1 MKDFAAIDFET
12 ANGRRT
18 SVCSVGVVV
27 VRGGEVVDTLYSLIR
42 PRPNFYSRFTTAIHG
57 LSYEDTA
64 QAPDFADVWKQI
76 APRIEGLPLVA
87 HNSPFDEG
95 CLRAVFELYGMP
107 YPGYRFYCTCR
118 ASRRTFGS
126 SLPNHQLHTVSAAC
140 GFDLANHH
148 HALAD
153 AEACARI
160 ALKILYGVPVPK
172 QKLPAIAG
180 VFVFSC
186 CRVRAP
192 APAGSGS
199 PSGCNRGQTIR
210 CGGCTTCLPVP

>member
-1 MKDFAAIDFET
+1 MERIRDFAAIDFET
-12 ANGRRT
+12 ANGQRT

-27 VRGGEVVDTLYSLIR
+27 VRGGRPSESIYRLIR
-42 PRPNFYSRFTTAIHG
+42 PYPNYYSAFTTAIHG
-57 LSYEDTA
+57 LTRSDTEN
-64 QAPDFADVWKQI
+64 APSFPDVWDEI

-118 ASRRTFGS
+118 ASRRTFGTR
-126 SLPNHQLHTVSAAC
+126 LPNHQLHTVSAAC

-160 ALKILYGVPVPK
+160 ALKIL
-172 QKLPAIAG
+172 
-180 VFVFSC
+180 
-186 CRVRAP
+186 
-192 APAGSGS
+192 
-199 PSGCNRGQTIR
+199 
-210 CGGCTTCLPVP
+210 